1 VARRLLTLSLL
12 LITLLVGP
20 ALWLWVHMDIAEAES
35 QTGIAC
41 VGFQTAA
48 DQRVGLP
55 ANSLVVAADMV
66 PDDSGAEHHR
76 RTVKCAR

>member
-1 VARRLLTLSLL
+1 MAQRLLTLSLL

-20 ALWLWVHMDIAEAES
+20 ALWLWVRMDVAEAQS
-35 QTGIAC
+35 QTAITC

-48 DQRVGLP
+48 DQMVGLP

-66 PDDSGAEHHR
+66 PDDSGAARHR
-76 RTVKCAR
+76 RTVECAH

>member
-20 ALWLWVHMDIAEAES
+20 SLWLWVRMDVAEAQS
-35 QTGIAC
+35 QTAIAC

-48 DQRVGLP
+48 DQMVGLP
-55 ANSLVVAADMV
+55 ANSLVVAAETV
-66 PDDSGAEHHR
+66 PDESGAVRHR
-76 RTVKCAR
+76 RAVKCAR